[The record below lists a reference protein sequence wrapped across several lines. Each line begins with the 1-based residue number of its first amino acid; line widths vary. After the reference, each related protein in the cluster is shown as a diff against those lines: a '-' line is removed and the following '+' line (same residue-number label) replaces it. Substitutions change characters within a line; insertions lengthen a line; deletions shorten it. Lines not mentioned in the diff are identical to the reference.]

1 MDLAPVLARVAA
13 SLKLTALDQRDSRVT
28 PSESDEGKSPSH
40 WVIMARDKNVLAP
53 FLTDSRWSLLDGKS
67 KPDLWTD
74 DYSNILQVIHW
85 R

>member
-1 MDLAPVLARVAA
+1 
-13 SLKLTALDQRDSRVT
+13 
-28 PSESDEGKSPSH
+28 
-40 WVIMARDKNVLAP
+40 MARDKNVLAP